1 LRPGGCGSLR
11 CANLHSRRLGL
22 AATTQLEVPRELATK
37 IGDIIRRETA
47 LLIESA
53 VWPARLLAP
62 RPWDPNFA

>member
-1 LRPGGCGSLR
+1 
-11 CANLHSRRLGL
+11 
-22 AATTQLEVPRELATK
+22 VPRELATK

-53 VWPARLLAP
+53 VRPARLLAP

>member
-53 VWPARLLAP
+53 V
-62 RPWDPNFA
+62 